1 MLFRSGS
8 IPDQPAELL
17 QSVRMAEIIQGA
29 RSAFDFVIIDLP
41 PVLGLADTL
50 AVAPLLDGVLFVAQA
65 DNTRQVGIRHAVA
78 QLQQVGAVID
88 GGVLNDV
95 VASRFTDYKYGYEYA
110 RPNGS
115 QRGRVKRPS
124 SEAGDRATDPSDE
137 AEVATERPRPKP

>member
-1 MLFRSGS
+1 
-8 IPDQPAELL
+8 
-17 QSVRMAEIIQGA
+17 
-29 RSAFDFVIIDLP
+29 
-41 PVLGLADTL
+41 VLGLADTL

-65 DNTRQVGIRHAVA
+65 DHTRQVAIRHAVA

-115 QRGRVKRPS
+115 PDRRRVTPQAS
-124 SEAGDRATDPSDE
+124 SGAGNGALDQGDE
-137 AEVATERPRPKP
+137 AEVVTKRPRPRP